1 MNIFN
6 NKYSVL
12 IDILLILILI
22 ISIICI
28 CNINIETYKASEING
43 VLFNYEEYF
52 NNNENSSGLNNNNS
66 NENSSGLNNNNSNEN
81 SSGLNNNNNS
91 NENSSGLN
99 NNNNSNE
106 NSSGLN
112 NNNNNS
118 NENSSGLNNNSNEN
132 GSRLNNNNSNENS
145 SGLNLTLGFI
155 DFNTLF
161 NLGNKMNEINIRDNV
176 GEVIITRDPNI
187 SKYSDTYSMTPYA
200 TYLLGPLSELDG
212 DDINF
217 VESRYN
223 NCIGKW
229 IDLDK
234 DEKCRKNADSENPH
248 DFPERHRK
256 TIWEN
261 PCDVYSRQYIIY
273 NPEYIGEDCKDEN
286 GNKINNGDIEY
297 VTCNYNDEYIC
308 GSNDNST
315 GHCDSSDS
323 SICRCYNGFSGDNC
337 EHSNQIT

>member
-81 SSGLNNNNNS
+81 SSGLNNNNS

-99 NNNNSNE
+99 NNNSNE
-106 NSSGLN
+106 NSRGL
-112 NNNNNS
+112 NNNNS
-118 NENSSGLNNNSNEN
+118 NENSSG
-132 GSRLNNNNSNENS
+132 LNNNNSNENS

-161 NLGNKMNEINIRDNV
+161 NLGNKMNERNIRDNI

-212 DDINF
+212 DNINF
-217 VESRYN
+217 VESRYD

-256 TIWEN
+256 TIWDN

-273 NPEYIGEDCKDEN
+273 NPEYVGEDCKDEN

-323 SICRCYNGFSGDNC
+323 SMCRCYNGFSGDNC

>member
-6 NKYSVL
+6 NKYSIFIDVL
-12 IDILLILILI
+12 MILLLLICL
-22 ISIICI
+22 
-28 CNINIETYKASEING
+28 CNINIETYKVSDING
-43 VLFNYEEYF
+43 VLFNYKEYF
-52 NNNENSSGLNNNNS
+52 NS
-66 NENSSGLNNNNSNEN
+66 NENSSGLNNNSNEN
-81 SSGLNNNNNS
+81 SSGL
-91 NENSSGLN
+91 
-99 NNNNSNE
+99 
-106 NSSGLN
+106 
-112 NNNNNS
+112 NNNS

-132 GSRLNNNNSNENS
+132 GSGLNNNSNENSSGLNNNSNENS

-161 NLGNKMNEINIRDNV
+161 NLGNKMNEENIRNNV

-200 TYLLGPLSELDG
+200 TYLLGPLANLDG

-234 DEKCRKNADSENPH
+234 DEICRKKSDSENPH

-256 TIWEN
+256 TKWKN

-273 NPEYIGEDCKDEN
+273 NPGYIGEDCKDKN

-297 VTCNYNDEYIC
+297 VTCNYNDRYIC

-323 SICRCYNGFSGDNC
+323 SVCRCYNGFSGDNC